1 MTSEQRMRARLGL
14 SEPPRILIVEARF
27 YDHLADMLLEGAGA
41 ALTEGGALFD
51 TVTVPGALEIP
62 AAIAFA
68 HEAGH
73 KSFGVRYDGY
83 VALGTVI
90 RGETFHFE
98 IVASE
103 SARALMDMSCNWK
116 LALGNG
122 ILTTENEAQAIER
135 ADRTRLDKGGGAAR
149 ACLEMIALRQR
160 VSGARR

>member
-1 MTSEQRMRARLGL
+1 MTPEERAQRRAPLNDPARV
-14 SEPPRILIVEARF
+14 LIVEARF
-27 YDHLADMLLEGAGA
+27 YGHLADMLMEGAGA

-73 KSFGVRYDGY
+73 RSFGVRYDGY

-90 RGETFHFE
+90 RGETFHFD
-98 IVASE
+98 IVAGE

-149 ACLEMIALRQR
+149 ACLEMINLRKR
-160 VSGARR
+160 LMGARR